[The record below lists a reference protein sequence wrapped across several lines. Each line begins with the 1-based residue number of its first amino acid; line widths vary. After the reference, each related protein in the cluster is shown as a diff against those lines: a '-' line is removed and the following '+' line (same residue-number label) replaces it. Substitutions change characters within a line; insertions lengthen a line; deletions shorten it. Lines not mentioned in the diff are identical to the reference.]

1 METLKVLLNGMSTSD
16 FIAYYIMGFIGFIF
30 SVIGQFYKAKNFAFI
45 KWWNGEKFRILINLL
60 AIGIGVIFTEQ
71 LTGAKITLL
80 GAFEAGVFTD
90 VIIDRFIT
98 KKSIEKKL

>member
-30 SVIGQFYKAKNFAFI
+30 SVLGQFYKAKNFAI
-45 KWWNGEKFRILINLL
+45 TKWWNDEKFRILVNLI
-60 AIGIGVIFTEQ
+60 AIGLGIIFTEQ
-71 LTGAKITLL
+71 LTGTEISLL

>member
-1 METLKVLLNGMSTSD
+1 METLKILLNGMSTSH
-16 FIAYYIMGFIGFIF
+16 FIAYYLMGIIGFIF
-30 SVIGQFYKAKNFAFI
+30 SIFGQFYKAKNFAFK
-45 KWWNGEKFRILINLL
+45 KWWNDEKFRIVTNLL
-60 AIGIGVIFTEQ
+60 AIGVGVIFTEQ
-71 LTGAKITLL
+71 LTGNNITLL

>member
-16 FIAYYIMGFIGFIF
+16 FVAYYIMGFIGFVF
-30 SVIGQFYKAKNFAFI
+30 SVTGQFYKAKNFAFK
-45 KWWNGEKFRILINLL
+45 KWWNDEKFRIVTNLL
-60 AIGIGVIFTEQ
+60 AIGVGVIFTEQ
-71 LTGAKITLL
+71 LTGSKINLL
-80 GAFEAGVFTD
+80 SAFEAGVFTD